1 MSGQSK
7 VTKSGLL
14 GFFLII
20 VVLASFISCNKA
32 PHATPPVAT
41 IIAHPDTIHSDIRE
55 DNYFWL
61 RERTDS
67 NVIAYLEAENAY
79 TDTMMKHTEDEQEK
93 LFLELKGRIRETDE
107 DVPAKKDNYFYYSR
121 TEEGKQYKI
130 YCRKEAALDEPEQ
143 VLLDVNTVAEGHDYC
158 NIGVYQVSPDH
169 KILAYSVDTT
179 GAETYDL
186 YFKNLETGEHF
197 ADVIPNTSYSCEW
210 ANDNITAFYTTMDDT
225 KRPDKVHRHTIG
237 SDPSKDVLIFH
248 EPDQSFFTGVSRTRS
263 DKYLFISIGS
273 ISTTEFR
280 FLDANTPAGKFTVIH
295 PRQKDIEYY
304 VDHHGDMFYIS
315 SNENAKNF
323 KLLTAPVKTPAKAN
337 WKEIIPHRDSVKI
350 DGYELFKDHLVILER
365 ETGLNNIRVLN
376 LNNNDDYRV
385 EFPEPV
391 YDFQLSGNLEF
402 DTDNLRF
409 IYFSLVTPRSVFDYN
424 LNSKER
430 ELKKEYEVKGY
441 DRTLYESQRIFATA
455 DDGRQIPMSVVYKK
469 PLKQNGQSPLYLY
482 GYGSY
487 GYSLDPYFSS
497 NRISYLDRGFIYVI
511 AHIRGGGEMGRF
523 WYDEGK
529 LLNKKNTFNDFIAC
543 AEHLIDEKYT
553 SSDRL
558 AISGGS
564 AGGLLIGAVVNMR
577 PDLFKVAVADV
588 PFVDVM
594 NTMLD
599 STIPLTVTEYEEWG
613 NPNDSQYYWYMK
625 SYSPYDNVKAQ
636 KYPHMLITAGLND
649 PRVQYWEPAKW
660 TAKLRAYKLGDELL
674 LLKTNMGAG
683 HGGSSGRYDYLKEI
697 AFEMAF
703 IFDRLKIKI

>member
-1 MSGQSK
+1 MTISAR
-7 VTKSGLL
+7 TRTI
-14 GFFLII
+14 GFFGFLLFL
-20 VVLASFISCNKA
+20 VLAAVTSCNKTPNA
-32 PHATPPVAT
+32 EPPVARVVP
-41 IIAHPDTIHSDIRE
+41 HPDTINGDIRE

-61 RERTDS
+61 RERGDS
-67 NVIAYLEAENAY
+67 NVIAYLEAENEYNSA
-79 TDTMMKHTEDEQEK
+79 MMKHTEEDQEE
-93 LFLELKGRIRETDE
+93 LFQELKGRIRETDE
-107 DVPAKKDNYFYYSR
+107 EVPARRDNYYYYTR

-130 YCRKEAALDEPEQ
+130 YCRKEATLEAPEQ
-143 VLLDVNTVAEGHDYC
+143 ILLDVNLLAEGHDYC
-158 NIGVYQVSPDH
+158 EIGVYTASPDH

-179 GAETYDL
+179 GSEAYDL
-186 YFKNLETGEHF
+186 YLKNLETGELF
-197 ADVIPNTSYSCEW
+197 PDVVSNTSYSCEW
-210 ANDNITAFYTTMDDT
+210 ANDNKTVFYTTMDET
-225 KRPDKVHRHTIG
+225 RRPDKVHRHTLG
-237 SDPSKDVLIFH
+237 DDPSKDALVFN
-248 EPDQSFFTGVSRTRS
+248 EPDQSFFVSVSRTRS
-263 DKYLFISIGS
+263 DKYIFISVGS
-273 ISTTEFR
+273 ITASEYR

-295 PRQKDIEYY
+295 PRQKDLEYY
-304 VDHHGDMFYIS
+304 VEHHGDQFYIM

-323 KLLTAPVKTPAKAN
+323 KLLTTPVKTPGKAN
-337 WKEIIPHRDSVKI
+337 WKEILAHRDSVKI
-350 DGYELFKDHLVILER
+350 DNIDLFKNHLVVYER
-365 ETGLNNIRVLN
+365 ERGLNHIRIIN
-376 LNNNDDYRV
+376 FPDKTDHQV

-391 YDFQLSGNLEF
+391 YDFQTGGNYEYE
-402 DTDNLRF
+402 TDKLRF
-409 IYFSLVTPRSVFDYN
+409 TYFSLVTPKSVFDYD
-424 LNSKER
+424 LNTKKR

-469 PLKQNGQSPLYLY
+469 PFKQDGNRPLYLY

-497 NRISYLDRGFIYVI
+497 NRISYLDRGFVFVI
-511 AHIRGGGEMGRF
+511 AHIRGGGEMGRY

-529 LLNKKNTFNDFIAC
+529 LMNKKNTFNDFIAC
-543 AEHLIDEKYT
+543 AEHLVSENFTT
-553 SSDRL
+553 SDKL
-558 AISGGS
+558 VISGGS

-577 PDLFKVAVADV
+577 PDLFAVAVADV

-613 NPNDSQYYWYMK
+613 NPNDSAAYWYMK

-636 KYPHMLITAGLND
+636 EYPEMLITAGLND

-660 TAKLRAYKLGDELL
+660 TAKLRAYKLGQEWL

-703 IFDRLKIKI
+703 IFDRLKVKI